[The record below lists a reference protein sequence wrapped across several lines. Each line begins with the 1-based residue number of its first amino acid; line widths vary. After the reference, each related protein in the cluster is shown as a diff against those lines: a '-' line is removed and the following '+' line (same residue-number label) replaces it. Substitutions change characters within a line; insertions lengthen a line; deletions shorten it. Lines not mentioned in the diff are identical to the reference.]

1 MALTKIPSSLIEQA
15 NQSIT
20 SSMIEDTLDLT
31 SKTVS
36 VATATAGDNDTTV
49 ASTAFVASALAAL
62 VDSSPTT
69 LDTLNELAAALG
81 DDPNFATTTATS
93 LGLKAPL
100 ASPVFTGTIQANG
113 LAIAG
118 NLNLTG
124 LLALTGTRGTFID
137 SSENSTIPNIFAT
150 NDAVGD
156 FSQEAGHLVIQPRVH
171 TSVYRDIIF
180 AGGIN
185 NAKRLMTI
193 QGEGDISFYES
204 TGTTAK
210 LFWDASSES
219 LSIGTNGSTTDR
231 RFQVS
236 GSAASTATT
245 QFGIVA
251 NPTYPTN
258 VTGDVYN
265 LYSQP
270 NVASGTTLTSLY
282 NLYLGATGLSGS
294 TITNLYGVY
303 QAGASEKNYF
313 AGNVGIGTTAPG
325 YNLHVEKLSASENVD
340 LLVRNTGTDGTSNSR
355 IMSYVSGASGGD
367 PKIGLG
373 VTGVRDYFFR
383 IDNSDSDKLKLDTNG
398 TDIVTIDNSGNVGIG
413 TSSPTANLSVGS
425 TTTATGDVTL
435 RTTKT
440 TFSITPSNTDAG
452 GVELGVGWV
461 AGGQGPMKFSV
472 GTEKMRI
479 DSVGTTTIKTDGTTQ
494 LVLNRADASIQSGN
508 QVAQL
513 LVTGDDPSAGQSG
526 AAISFIAGD
535 AWTTNSYP
543 TNIVFSNDLSGT
555 LTERMRINSS
565 GNLLVGTTSSLN
577 GSNFQV
583 SAGSGASSTPYA
595 SVFNTAVSPTSAAST
610 RFDLGFLSGASNYVA
625 TNTVLGSFNF
635 MGQANDD
642 GYGGAYIKAV
652 VTSGGN
658 TSRAAGH
665 SVNLEFATKN
675 TTSAGAT
682 TKMTLDSSGNL
693 YVSGNLQ
700 PAGNIIAPSVYA
712 NYTGGSPNLVMY
724 SGGIIQRTG
733 SSLRY
738 KNTINDATHGLAE
751 LLTLRPVTYKGNN
764 DGDTI
769 FGGLIAE
776 EVHDA
781 GLTEFVQYGEEGEP
795 DGLGYG
801 SMVSL
806 CIKAIQEQQ
815 AIIESLT
822 ARIAALE

>member
-1 MALTKIPSSLIEQA
+1 
-15 NQSIT
+15 
-20 SSMIEDTLDLT
+20 
-31 SKTVS
+31 
-36 VATATAGDNDTTV
+36 
-49 ASTAFVASALAAL
+49 
-62 VDSSPTT
+62 
-69 LDTLNELAAALG
+69 
-81 DDPNFATTTATS
+81 
-93 LGLKAPL
+93 
-100 ASPVFTGTIQANG
+100 
-113 LAIAG
+113 
-118 NLNLTG
+118 
-124 LLALTGTRGTFID
+124 LTGTRGTFID

-479 DSVGTTTIKTDGTTQ
+479 DSSGNVGIGVVPSAWGSLWKASEIGLGAGFGGRTNGTQADVYENLYRDATNAYKYKTSAAASVYTQVVGNFIWSNAGVGTAGATATMTERMT
-494 LVLNRADASIQSGN
+494 LNASGN
-508 QVAQL
+508 LGLGVVPNTGWNSTYKALQVGASGALWSNTSSSATL
-513 LVTGDDPSAGQSG
+513 LSNNTVFNTNGSRYRLVAGAAAELYLTGSGAFDFRSTATSG
-526 AAISFIAGD
+526 AADAIISDMA
-535 AWTTNSYP
+535 
-543 TNIVFSNDLSGT
+543 
-555 LTERMRINSS
+555 
-565 GNLLVGTTSSLN
+565 
-577 GSNFQV
+577 
-583 SAGSGASSTPYA
+583 
-595 SVFNTAVSPTSAAST
+595 
-610 RFDLGFLSGASNYVA
+610 
-625 TNTVLGSFNF
+625 
-635 MGQANDD
+635 
-642 GYGGAYIKAV
+642 
-652 VTSGGN
+652 
-658 TSRAAGH
+658 
-665 SVNLEFATKN
+665 
-675 TTSAGAT
+675 
-682 TKMTLDSSGNL
+682 TKMTLDASGNL
-693 YVSGNLQ
+693 YFSGNLQ

>member
-479 DSVGTTTIKTDGTTQ
+479 DS
-494 LVLNRADASIQSGN
+494 SGN
-508 QVAQL
+508 VGIGTSSPNTLLHVNGQAKFENNITLNENTPALIIPNGDFRIFTGGAEKVRINASGNLGLGVVPNTGWNSTYKALQVGASGALWSNTSSSATL
-513 LVTGDDPSAGQSG
+513 LSNNTVFNTNGSRYRLVAGAAAELYLTGSGVFDFRSTATSG
-526 AAISFIAGD
+526 AADAIISDMA
-535 AWTTNSYP
+535 
-543 TNIVFSNDLSGT
+543 
-555 LTERMRINSS
+555 
-565 GNLLVGTTSSLN
+565 
-577 GSNFQV
+577 
-583 SAGSGASSTPYA
+583 
-595 SVFNTAVSPTSAAST
+595 
-610 RFDLGFLSGASNYVA
+610 
-625 TNTVLGSFNF
+625 
-635 MGQANDD
+635 
-642 GYGGAYIKAV
+642 
-652 VTSGGN
+652 
-658 TSRAAGH
+658 
-665 SVNLEFATKN
+665 
-675 TTSAGAT
+675 
-682 TKMTLDSSGNL
+682 TKMTLDASGNL
-693 YVSGNLQ
+693 YFSGNLQ